1 MYEIPTK
8 VNIGGTEYQI
18 RNNGDYRMVLDCFGA
33 LQDASLNS
41 NERLFCSLIIF
52 YEDINCIAD
61 INKFENLQEA
71 VDKMFEFFNC
81 GQSQSVGKKMRHKLI
96 DWEQDSQII
105 CSAINKVANK
115 EVRAEPYIHWWTFM
129 GYYSAVGESLLS
141 TIVTIRNKIVTGK
154 KLEKHERTFKLENP
168 EFFVWNANSIVDDEA
183 EELFKQLWNNAEG
196 GDIDGEG

>member
-1 MYEIPTK
+1 MYEIPTTIT
-8 VNIGGTEYQI
+8 VGSTEYRI
-18 RNNGDYRMVLDCFGA
+18 RNKGDYRMVLDCFSA

-61 INKFENLQEA
+61 INKFEDLEEA
-71 VDKMFEFFNC
+71 ATKMFDFFNC
-81 GQSQSVGKKMRHKLI
+81 GRSQSVGKKMNHKLI

-141 TIVTIRNKIVTGK
+141 TIVSIRDKIVRGK
-154 KLEKHERTFKLENP
+154 KLEKHERIFRQENP
-168 EFFVWNANSIVDDEA
+168 EYFVWNTNNIDEEA
-183 EELFKQLWNNAEG
+183 EELFNELWNKEG
-196 GDIDGEG
+196 GDING

>member
-1 MYEIPTK
+1 MYEIPTTIT
-8 VNIGGTEYQI
+8 VGSTEYRI
-18 RNNGDYRMVLDCFGA
+18 RNKGDYRMVLDCFSA

-61 INKFENLQEA
+61 INKFEDLEEA
-71 VDKMFEFFNC
+71 ATKMFDFFNC
-81 GQSQSVGKKMRHKLI
+81 GRSQSVGKKMNHKLI

-141 TIVTIRNKIVTGK
+141 TIVSIRDKIVRGK
-154 KLEKHERTFKLENP
+154 KLEKYERTFRQENP
-168 EFFVWNANSIVDDEA
+168 EYFVWNTNNIDDEA
-183 EELFKQLWNNAEG
+183 EELFNELWNKG
-196 GDIDGEG
+196 GG

>member
-1 MYEIPTK
+1 MYEIPTTIT
-8 VNIGGTEYQI
+8 VGSTEYQI
-18 RNNGDYRMVLDCFGA
+18 RNKGDYRMVLDCFSA

-61 INKFENLQEA
+61 INKFEDLEEA
-71 VDKMFEFFNC
+71 ATKMFDFFNC
-81 GQSQSVGKKMRHKLI
+81 GRSQSIGKKMNHKLI

-141 TIVTIRNKIVTGK
+141 TIVSIRDKIVRGK
-154 KLEKHERTFKLENP
+154 KLEKSERTFRQENP
-168 EFFVWNANSIVDDEA
+168 EYFVWNTNNIDDEA
-183 EELFKQLWNNAEG
+183 EELFNELWNKG
-196 GDIDGEG
+196 GE

>member
-1 MYEIPTK
+1 MYEIPTTIT
-8 VNIGGTEYQI
+8 VGSTEYRI
-18 RNNGDYRMVLDCFGA
+18 RNKGDYRMVLDCFSA

-61 INKFENLQEA
+61 INKFEDLEEA
-71 VDKMFEFFNC
+71 ATKMFDFFNC
-81 GQSQSVGKKMRHKLI
+81 GRSQSIGKKMNHKLI

-141 TIVTIRNKIVTGK
+141 TIVSIRDKIVRGK
-154 KLEKHERTFKLENP
+154 KLEKHERIFRQENP
-168 EFFVWNANSIVDDEA
+168 EYFIWNTNNIDEEA
-183 EELFKQLWNNAEG
+183 EELFNELWNKEG
-196 GDIDGEG
+196 GDING

>member
-1 MYEIPTK
+1 MYEIPTTIT
-8 VNIGGTEYQI
+8 VGSTEYQI
-18 RNNGDYRMVLDCFGA
+18 RNKGDYRMVLDCFSA

-61 INKFENLQEA
+61 INKFEDLEEA
-71 VDKMFEFFNC
+71 ATKMFDFFNC
-81 GQSQSVGKKMRHKLI
+81 GRSQSIGKKMNHKLI

-141 TIVTIRNKIVTGK
+141 TIVSIRDKIVRGK
-154 KLEKHERTFKLENP
+154 KLEKYERTFRQENP
-168 EFFVWNANSIVDDEA
+168 EYFVWNTNNIDDEA
-183 EELFKQLWNNAEG
+183 EELFNELWNKG
-196 GDIDGEG
+196 GE

>member
-1 MYEIPTK
+1 MYEIPTTIT
-8 VNIGGTEYQI
+8 VGSTEYRI
-18 RNNGDYRMVLDCFGA
+18 RNKGDYRMVLDCFSA

-61 INKFENLQEA
+61 INKFEDLEEA
-71 VDKMFEFFNC
+71 ATKMFDFFNC
-81 GQSQSVGKKMRHKLI
+81 GRSQSVGKKMNHKLI

-141 TIVTIRNKIVTGK
+141 TIISIRDKIVRGK
-154 KLEKHERTFKLENP
+154 KLEKHERIFRQENP
-168 EFFVWNANSIVDDEA
+168 EYFIWNTNNIDEEA
-183 EELFKQLWNNAEG
+183 EELFNELWNKG
-196 GDIDGEG
+196 GG

>member
-1 MYEIPTK
+1 MYEIPTTIT
-8 VNIGGTEYQI
+8 VGSTEYRI
-18 RNNGDYRMVLDCFGA
+18 RNKGDYRMVLDCFSA

-61 INKFENLQEA
+61 INKFEDLEEA
-71 VDKMFEFFNC
+71 ATKMFDFFNC
-81 GQSQSVGKKMRHKLI
+81 GRSQSVGKKMNHKLI

-141 TIVTIRNKIVTGK
+141 TIVSIRDKIVKGK
-154 KLEKHERTFKLENP
+154 KLEKHERIFRQENP
-168 EFFVWNANSIVDDEA
+168 EYFIWNTNNIDEEA
-183 EELFKQLWNNAEG
+183 EELFNELWNKG
-196 GDIDGEG
+196 GE

>member
-1 MYEIPTK
+1 MYEIPTTIT
-8 VNIGGTEYQI
+8 VGSTEYQI
-18 RNNGDYRMVLDCFGA
+18 RNKGDYRMVLDCFSA

-61 INKFENLQEA
+61 INKFEDLEEA
-71 VDKMFEFFNC
+71 ATKMFDFFNC
-81 GQSQSVGKKMRHKLI
+81 GRSQSIGKKMNHKLI

-141 TIVTIRNKIVTGK
+141 TIVSIRDKIVRGK
-154 KLEKHERTFKLENP
+154 KLEKHERTFRQENP
-168 EFFVWNANSIVDDEA
+168 EYFVWNTNNIDDEA
-183 EELFKQLWNNAEG
+183 EELFNELWNKG
-196 GDIDGEG
+196 GE